1 MALLAIV
8 ILNWNGRPFLERFL
22 PIVES
27 RSKRDDTI
35 IVVADNGST
44 DSSVAYLKEHHPEV
58 RIIVFDKN
66 HGFTGGY
73 NKALAQVDAE
83 YFLLLNSDVEV
94 TEGWLDP
101 LLEHMQNNRQTGI
114 CMPKIRSAYNHS
126 MFEYAGAAGGFID
139 YLGYPFCRGRI
150 LSNIEEDKGQ
160 YDNSIEIF
168 WASGAAMMIRS
179 SLYKELGGLD
189 ERFFA
194 HMEEIDLCW
203 RAKLLGNQ
211 VWVIPQSVV
220 YHVGGG
226 TLPNNSPH
234 KLYLNF
240 RNNLIMLY
248 KNLPLSSIT
257 PVIVTRMIMDGA
269 AAAVYLC
276 RFRFSYLKS
285 VFRAHM
291 DFWKILPTLERSK
304 VKVKG
309 VKSGRTRVSGVYKGS
324 IVLKFFLTLRKITYF
339 RIGADIS

>member
-1 MALLAIV
+1 M
-8 ILNWNGRPFLERFL
+8 
-22 PIVES
+22 
-27 RSKRDDTI
+27 
-35 IVVADNGST
+35 
-44 DSSVAYLKEHHPEV
+44 DS
-58 RIIVFDKN
+58 
-66 HGFTGGY
+66 G
-73 NKALAQVDAE
+73 
-83 YFLLLNSDVEV
+83 
-94 TEGWLDP
+94 
-101 LLEHMQNNRQTGI
+101 
-114 CMPKIRSAYNHS
+114 
-126 MFEYAGAAGGFID
+126 
-139 YLGYPFCRGRI
+139 
-150 LSNIEEDKGQ
+150 
-160 YDNSIEIF
+160 
-168 WASGAAMMIRS
+168 
-179 SLYKELGGLD
+179 
-189 ERFFA
+189 FFA
-194 HMEEIDLCW
+194 HQEEIDMCW
-203 RAKLLGNQ
+203 RLRTRGYKLLCT
-211 VWVIPQSVV
+211 PQSVV

-248 KNLPLSSIT
+248 KNLPLSRIT

-276 RFRFSYLKS
+276 QFRFSYLKS